1 MDNRIDNKIKQE
13 LKQELQIPE
22 IVKQKMQEAYK
33 KIEESEDLEMKEENK
48 SKYKLSKVLSL
59 AASFVLIVF
68 LIGNGISYAMGGANI
83 YSWILEKIGISK
95 EYEESKTDINQVV
108 EKNGVKVTL
117 MDMAYD
123 TNFLIM
129 GYMFETEDLCQKSYD
144 LGYYQIDQ
152 NVQDKNK
159 IIVNMLQNSAA
170 IEFQA
175 KISDG
180 KNETYIGNYS
190 DSNSGFKL
198 ESGDIC
204 YLDKIQTFARVIS
217 KNELVLYVVA
227 DISKYKFD
235 DTANIEIIIDK
246 LGMDMVDAMPPIFE
260 GEWNFTVNNLNKG
273 LTETKDYKLQNAI
286 AEFEIEKEYGWA
298 IDGTTGEKEYYDEPM
313 LVVTEGELGK
323 VTISNIQISKIGTII
338 KMKTN
343 FENGTMVDESIKV
356 PRYAFDLIDSQGN
369 LLLEKEMVYNNGAFF
384 TQKLNENENYT
395 INIYK
400 YYTNQFN
407 DDRYNKDT
415 EFKFITSMK
424 FNLNNLEFNNDFLGI
439 ETDRE
444 KTQEI
449 TNKFVEALNAKD
461 IKTMQEYGSSDAVAT
476 VQKYNMT
483 NMKSPE
489 FSYCIEESNS
499 YYYFAPYEFEYN
511 GITDPQDI
519 SLAYFLVLKERDGK
533 FLVTCVGAT
542 G

>member
-22 IVKQKMQEAYK
+22 IVEQKMQEAYK
-33 KIEESEDLEMKEENK
+33 KIEESENLEMKEENK
-48 SKYKLSKVLSL
+48 NKYKLSKVLSL

-95 EYEESKTDINQVV
+95 EYEETKTDINQVV

-129 GYMFETEDLCQKSYD
+129 GYMFETEDLCQKSYN
-144 LGYYQIDQ
+144 LGYYQINQDVKDQ
-152 NVQDKNK
+152 NKV
-159 IIVNMLQNSAA
+159 IVNMLQNCAE

-198 ESGDIC
+198 ESDDIC

-227 DISKYKFD
+227 DISKYQFD
-235 DTANIEIIIDK
+235 DTANIEIIINK
-246 LGMDMVDAMPPIFE
+246 LGMNMVDAMPPIFE

-273 LTETKDYKLQNAI
+273 LTENKDYKPQNAI

-298 IDGTTGEKEYYDEPM
+298 IDSTTGEKQYYDEPM

-369 LLLEKEMVYNNGAFF
+369 LLLEKEMVYNNGTFF

-400 YYTNQFN
+400 YYTNQYT
-407 DDRYNKDT
+407 DDRYNKYT

-424 FNLNNLEFNNDFLGI
+424 FNLNNLEYNNDFLGI

-449 TNKFVEALNAKD
+449 VNKFVEALNAKD

-489 FSYCIEESNS
+489 FSHCMEESNS

-519 SLAYFLVLKERDGK
+519 SLAYFIVLKEIDGK

>member
-1 MDNRIDNKIKQE
+1 
-13 LKQELQIPE
+13 
-22 IVKQKMQEAYK
+22 MQEAYK
-33 KIEESEDLEMKEENK
+33 KIEESENLEMKEENK
-48 SKYKLSKVLSL
+48 NKYKLSKVLSL

-95 EYEESKTDINQVV
+95 EYEETKTDINQVV

-129 GYMFETEDLCQKSYD
+129 GYMFETEDLCQKSYN
-144 LGYYQIDQ
+144 LGYYQINQDVKDQ
-152 NVQDKNK
+152 NKV
-159 IIVNMLQNSAA
+159 IVNMLQNCAE

-175 KISDG
+175 KISDE

-190 DSNSGFKL
+190 DPDSGFKL
-198 ESGDIC
+198 KSDDIC

-227 DISKYKFD
+227 DISKYQFD
-235 DTANIEIIIDK
+235 DTANIEIIINK
-246 LGMDMVDAMPPIFE
+246 LGMNMVDAMPPIFE

-273 LTETKDYKLQNAI
+273 LTENKDYKPQNAI

-298 IDGTTGEKEYYDEPM
+298 IDSTTGEKQYYDEPM

-369 LLLEKEMVYNNGAFF
+369 LLLEKEMVYNDGTFF

-424 FNLNNLEFNNDFLGI
+424 FNLNNLEYNNDFLGI

-449 TNKFVEALNAKD
+449 VNKFVEALNAKD

-489 FSYCIEESNS
+489 FSHCMEESNS

-519 SLAYFLVLKERDGK
+519 SLAYFIVLKEIDGR

-542 G
+542 RLICENT

>member
-33 KIEESEDLEMKEENK
+33 KIEESEDLEIKEENK

-129 GYMFETEDLCQKSYD
+129 GYMFETEDLCQKSYN

-159 IIVNMLQNSAA
+159 VIVNMLQNSAA

-180 KNETYIGNYS
+180 QNETYIGNYS

-198 ESGDIC
+198 ESDDIC

-227 DISKYKFD
+227 DISKYQFD
-235 DTANIEIIIDK
+235 DTANIEIIINK
-246 LGMDMVDAMPPIFE
+246 LGMNMVDAMPPIFE

-273 LTETKDYKLQNAI
+273 LTENKDYKPQNAI

-298 IDGTTGEKEYYDEPM
+298 IDSATGEKQYYDEPM

-369 LLLEKEMVYNNGAFF
+369 LLLEKEMVYNDGTFF
-384 TQKLNENENYT
+384 TQKLDENENYT

-400 YYTNQFN
+400 YYTNQYT

-424 FNLNNLEFNNDFLGI
+424 FNLNNLEYNNDFLGI

-449 TNKFVEALNAKD
+449 VNKFVEALNAKD

-483 NMKSPE
+483 NMKSPI
-489 FSYCIEESNS
+489 FSHCIEESNS

-519 SLAYFLVLKERDGK
+519 SLAYFIVLKEIDGK